1 MRSGQGAEWF
11 HATTFVKKQ
20 KVGAH
25 ADSKLFANFPPHY
38 VRKSPNLRD
47 DRQIFLNIAF
57 TGTRNADIKDAN
69 NAFYGFKNTGG
80 CSLTRI
86 ARYSPIRIFVFD
98 VFITFMNIQF
108 IVFKILSLVFL
119 TLVYNR
125 VNQKQLLYK

>member
-1 MRSGQGAEWF
+1 M
-11 HATTFVKKQ
+11 TFVKKQ
-20 KVGAH
+20 NYGAH

-80 CSLTRI
+80 CSLTRKAPTAGCLSEQVVTI
-86 ARYSPIRIFVFD
+86 SICV
-98 VFITFMNIQF
+98 NI
-108 IVFKILSLVFL
+108 VTWAVILERALDSC
-119 TLVYNR
+119 
-125 VNQKQLLYK
+125 QIQI